1 MSIFSYHLVKL
12 RLLAA
17 VRLMLFPISAKN
29 TKGLVHAETMS
40 AMVLGS
46 PVYSGSRF
54 FNRQIVVFAQ
64 WENESDLNDFLQV
77 NTIGKQLFNGWH
89 IRLTFLR
96 QWGSISGFEI
106 PKKGTEVADENT
118 PVVAVTIARMRYT
131 QIPRFLRWG
140 RPVEKQVR
148 DNTDT
153 KMSLASIRY
162 PNIISTFS
170 IWNSQKAMSAMVHG
184 HSQMPDPKRH
194 HNAMKERERK
204 DFHFEFTTLRFLS
217 LGEFKNGKSC

>member
-12 RLLAA
+12 PLRVA
-17 VRLMLFPISAKN
+17 VRLMLFPVRARDI
-29 TKGLVHAETMS
+29 KGLVYAETMS

-46 PVYSGSRF
+46 PVYSMSRF
-54 FNRQIVVFAQ
+54 FSRQIVVFAQ
-64 WENESDLNDFLQV
+64 WENEHELNAFLQE
-77 NTIGKQLFNGWH
+77 NAIGKQISKGWH
-89 IRLTFLR
+89 IRLKFVR
-96 QWGSISGFEI
+96 QWGAISGFKI
-106 PKKGTEVADENT
+106 PENDSEVVDENT

-148 DNTDT
+148 DNTES

-162 PNIISTFS
+162 PNTISTFS
-170 IWNSQKAMSAMVHG
+170 IWNTKKAMTAMVHG

-217 LGEFKNGKSC
+217 LGEYKNGEPC